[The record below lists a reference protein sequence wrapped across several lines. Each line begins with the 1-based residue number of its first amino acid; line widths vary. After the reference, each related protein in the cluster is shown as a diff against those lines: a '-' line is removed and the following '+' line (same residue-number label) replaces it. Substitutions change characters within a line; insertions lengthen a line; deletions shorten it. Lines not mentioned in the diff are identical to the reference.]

1 MISFLG
7 PCSKP
12 FGNQKEIIA
21 LVKQVLNCEIH
32 RFRVRIHLYN
42 IHLKIVQSVQN
53 HGWRKLGHQL
63 TSLLAD
69 RGPVDWFVIFL
80 GNHWTGLLAN

>member
-7 PCSKP
+7 PCSKH
-12 FGNQKEIIA
+12 FGNQKEIA

-32 RFRVRIHLYN
+32 RFRVR

-69 RGPVDWFVIFL
+69 WGPVDWFVSSL
-80 GNHWTGLLAN
+80 WDQWTVLLAD

>member
-21 LVKQVLNCEIH
+21 WSVLNCEIH
-32 RFRVRIHLYN
+32 RFRVR

-69 RGPVDWFVIFL
+69 RGPVDWFVSSL
-80 GNHWTGLLAN
+80 GDQWTGLLAD